1 MTITKG
7 HYIIMGKYII
17 KKYTERTA
25 IEQKYVKYNTILFD
39 VLTINDKTCFYVK
52 DAFGLLDRE
61 QYLSGNY
68 SRIEDFNGELSI
80 VHGLPCIG
88 FMSEL
93 FDYEEIPNNNLTK
106 SEWREAIKAI
116 QILYSEN
123 YVFCDDGEYFLTKYG
138 FIHISI
144 NRELKLTV
152 INPYYDKGALADLH
166 EYLSVVKSAPAPSLK
181 HKNNSTN
188 LTSNLDDIDEPFN

>member
-1 MTITKG
+1 
-7 HYIIMGKYII
+7 MGKYII
-17 KKYTERTA
+17 KKYIERTA

-52 DAFGLLDRE
+52 DAFRLLDRE

-106 SEWREAIKAI
+106 SEWREVIKVI
-116 QILYSEN
+116 QMLYNEN

-138 FIHISI
+138 FIHISRY
-144 NRELKLTV
+144 RELKLTV
-152 INPYYDKGALADLH
+152 VNRYDKGALADFH